1 MAKTIGKEKASLARA
16 RTAGAEAEPI
26 GDQPDDEP
34 RDEDI
39 VDAESDE
46 ELPQAVADD
55 EIEDVTSDDEGDL
68 DEEDLRLVVPE
79 RSAVVAPPSTITHR
93 GMHAPE
99 WMMNNFFLR
108 PLAESYEELRKVSW
122 PTWSEAW
129 TMTLAVIA
137 MSAVIAIILGLAD
150 IGLIR
155 ALEWIVGLG
164 STPAGH

>member
-1 MAKTIGKEKASLARA
+1 MARTIGKDKASLARA

-39 VDAESDE
+39 VDAEGDE
-46 ELPQAVADD
+46 ELAQAVADD
-55 EIEDVTSDDEGDL
+55 EAEDVTSGGEDDL

-79 RSAVVAPPSTITHR
+79 RSSTIAPPVITHR
-93 GMHAPE
+93 GVHAPE

-108 PLAESYEELRKVSW
+108 PLAESYEELRKVTW
-122 PTWSEAW
+122 PTWGEAW

-137 MSAVIAIILGLAD
+137 MSAVVAIILGLAD
-150 IGLIR
+150 IALIR

-164 STPAGH
+164 SAPAGH